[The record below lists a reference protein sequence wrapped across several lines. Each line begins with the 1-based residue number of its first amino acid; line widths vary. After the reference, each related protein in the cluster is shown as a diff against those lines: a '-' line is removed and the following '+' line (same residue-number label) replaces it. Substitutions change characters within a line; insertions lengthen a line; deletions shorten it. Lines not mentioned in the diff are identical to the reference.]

1 MPPANDY
8 LLPIQSGKKISQYDL
23 NIQSDCDIN
32 GTPCDNISGK
42 NACYGEF
49 DVIYWAWK
57 HIKKIYPDLKYIVYS
72 QYRRLFAFDRY
83 EKFRLAF
90 PCNDSD
96 ILNYK
101 VSPYELNEIKKILDD
116 GYIITVEPY
125 YFYTS
130 LKTQYNDFHVGTDY
144 RILKDVIKNDF
155 PDYYESFINIME
167 HNNRFIPLCLFAM
180 TYNDFENYCEWLF
193 DVLSRVEKKI
203 HIEHYDTY
211 QKRVL
216 AYMAERL
223 FGVWLVKNNKKMF
236 HRNIYFYDPNNK
248 PFTERNI
255 IRRAGSLC
263 KRFKEHLKINFA
275 FNLTRMNFSR
285 AVIKIFSR

>member
-101 VSPYELNEIKKILDD
+101 DSRRRLYYHCRAVLFL
-116 GYIITVEPY
+116 YII
-125 YFYTS
+125 
-130 LKTQYNDFHVGTDY
+130 
-144 RILKDVIKNDF
+144 KDAI
-155 PDYYESFINIME
+155 
-167 HNNRFIPLCLFAM
+167 
-180 TYNDFENYCEWLF
+180 
-193 DVLSRVEKKI
+193 
-203 HIEHYDTY
+203 
-211 QKRVL
+211 
-216 AYMAERL
+216 
-223 FGVWLVKNNKKMF
+223 
-236 HRNIYFYDPNNK
+236 
-248 PFTERNI
+248 
-255 IRRAGSLC
+255 
-263 KRFKEHLKINFA
+263 
-275 FNLTRMNFSR
+275 
-285 AVIKIFSR
+285 